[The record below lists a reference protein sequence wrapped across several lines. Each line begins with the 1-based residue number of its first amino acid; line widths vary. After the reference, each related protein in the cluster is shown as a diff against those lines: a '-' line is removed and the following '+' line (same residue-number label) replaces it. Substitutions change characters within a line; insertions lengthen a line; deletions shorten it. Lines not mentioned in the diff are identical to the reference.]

1 MTPSNAQFKAGQPG
15 GAANAAP
22 TAASGPSGPQ
32 ATTAPTTAPPAANPA
47 QAHPDPTQNNFGMEN
62 GGAMVCTGPWTGE
75 KHGGHMLTD
84 SQVDFT
90 NMDFANPLTSEDVL
104 TDFNFDA
111 FLHDDADTGNFDFSA
126 SYGGMD
132 ATGEIGAE

>member
-1 MTPSNAQFKAGQPG
+1 
-15 GAANAAP
+15 
-22 TAASGPSGPQ
+22 
-32 ATTAPTTAPPAANPA
+32 
-47 QAHPDPTQNNFGMEN
+47 
-62 GGAMVCTGPWTGE
+62 
-75 KHGGHMLTD
+75 
-84 SQVDFT
+84 
-90 NMDFANPLTSEDVL
+90 MDFANPLTSEDVL